1 MDRVDKSLRF
11 DGFSFDDRLYIL
23 DMHVCLLFLTAT
35 PLVTVITLTFS
46 LFKESCKIV
55 SHCFYFIGTA
65 LCFRMEAHRRCEVP
79 GGLMTNM

>member
-35 PLVTVITLTFS
+35 S
-46 LFKESCKIV
+46 HSV
-55 SHCFYFIGTA
+55 SNSYYLNIQF
-65 LCFRMEAHRRCEVP
+65 V
-79 GGLMTNM
+79 